1 MLKTVVIIPSRLHA
15 ERLPNK
21 PLAEINGLPMIVHVM
36 ERAKES
42 NVGDVIV
49 ATPDNEILKVV
60 KENNG
65 NAFLTNNEHKT
76 GSDRIFEV
84 FKSEYKNAANIIIN
98 LQGDMPNIKPES
110 ITKLNEFMQ
119 GENCD
124 IGTLASEIKN
134 QEELNDTNVVKV
146 AVEKELDE
154 NNFLEAKDFF
164 RKNNVLKDKKVY
176 HHVGCYAFTN
186 QSLSKYV
193 DLPRTKK
200 EIERNLEQMRAL
212 ENKMSIKVGL
222 CKSLPLG
229 VDTVEDLEKIKKEMK

>member
-176 HHVGCYAFTN
+176 HHVGCYAFTS

>member
-193 DLPRTKK
+193 DLPRSKK

>member
-42 NVGDVIV
+42 KVGDVIV

-60 KENNG
+60 EENNG
-65 NAFLTNNEHKT
+65 NVFLTKDEHKT

-84 FKSEYKNAANIIIN
+84 FKSEYKNKANIIIN
-98 LQGDMPNIKPES
+98 LQGDMPNIKPDS
-110 ITKLNEFMQ
+110 IAKLNKFMKS
-119 GENCD
+119 ENCD

-134 QEELNDTNVVKV
+134 QDELNNPNIVKV
-146 AVEKELDE
+146 ALEKTLDDD
-154 NNFLEAKDFF
+154 NFLEAKDFF

-176 HHVGCYAFTN
+176 HHIGCYAFTN
-186 QSLSKYV
+186 QSISKYV
-193 DLPRTKK
+193 ALPRTKK

-229 VDTVEDLEKIKKEMK
+229 VDTIEDLEKIKKEMK

>member
-84 FKSEYKNAANIIIN
+84 FKSEYKNVANIIIN

-193 DLPRTKK
+193 DLPRSKK